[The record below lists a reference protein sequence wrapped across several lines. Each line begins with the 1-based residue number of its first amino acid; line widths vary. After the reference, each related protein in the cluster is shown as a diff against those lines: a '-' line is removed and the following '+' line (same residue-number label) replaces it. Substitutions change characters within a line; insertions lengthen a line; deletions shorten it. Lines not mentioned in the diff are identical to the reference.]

1 MAAGG
6 PSSGSGTDNPV
17 KIFANIFIAFIGAGV
32 LGLPYSFKE
41 AGILE
46 GAFIMA
52 MVGIISGKAMLLLVD
67 CKYCIIER
75 SKRGENLMGMRED
88 GLYATSPATPQE
100 RQDLLKDEE
109 ELVTRIKNPKFVT
122 PGDDMSYGDVGYEAM
137 GSTGRIFVD
146 TAVVAS
152 QIGFCCAYLIFIC
165 KNLSDF
171 VPSVGMVQWLL
182 MILPPLTLLTL
193 LRSLNSLAFTSLMAQ
208 CSNLF
213 AFGVVFWFDF
223 EHFHEVKGSGSLLH
237 PREVSLE
244 NLPFFFVIA
253 IYCYEGAGLVLSLES
268 SLAKGI
274 RHKFTKYFVSTL
286 IVVTSLYITFG
297 ACGYLSFGP
306 ETDQIITLNLP
317 KGTGLDFSLV
327 VKSCLCVALFCT
339 YPVMMFP
346 VMKILERYFIPDAH
360 KSFWKGNILRGLVV
374 LLTGMVVIVIPNFA
388 DLMALVGAT
397 CCTFL
402 AFVMPGLFHMK
413 LFQGHLT
420 RRQKCFD
427 WTLIVLGL
435 IGTVLGLLDAMG
447 RISEPVISD
456 VTYVTD
462 VTDTP
467 LDTLVANVTSASAVG
482 VGLSSRLKTGPISK
496 LKSQVPLEKSEVFN
510 VTDSIAQVTTAR
522 RVTNILKTPRGGG

>member
-1 MAAGG
+1 MAVGG

-17 KIFANIFIAFIGAGV
+17 KIFANVFIAFIGAGV

-46 GAFIMA
+46 GSFIMA

-67 CKYCIIER
+67 CKYRIIE
-75 SKRGENLMGMRED
+75 SNKRGENLMGMRED
-88 GLYATSPATPQE
+88 GLYASSPATPQE
-100 RQDLLKDEE
+100 KQDLLKDEE
-109 ELVTRIKNPKFVT
+109 ELVTRIKNPRIVT
-122 PGDDMSYGDVGYEAM
+122 PGDDMSYGDVGFEAM
-137 GSTGRIFVD
+137 GSTGRLFVD

-165 KNLSDF
+165 QNLSDF

-182 MILPPLTLLTL
+182 MILPPITMLTL

-223 EHFHEVKGSGSLLH
+223 EHFHEVKLH

-253 IYCYEGAGLVLSLES
+253 IYCYEGAGLVLSLEA
-268 SLAKGI
+268 SLAKGV

-286 IVVTSLYITFG
+286 IVVTSLYIAFG

-306 ETDQIITLNLP
+306 QTNQIITLNLP
-317 KGTGLDFSLV
+317 KGTGLDFSLI

-346 VMKILERYFIPDAH
+346 VMNILERYFIPDAH
-360 KSFWKGNILRGLVV
+360 KSLWKGNVLRGLVV

-402 AFVMPGLFHMK
+402 AFVMPGLFHMR
-413 LFQGHLT
+413 LFRGDLT
-420 RRQKCFD
+420 RRQKFFD
-427 WTLIVLGL
+427 WTLITLGL
-435 IGTVLGLLDAMG
+435 LGTVLGLWDAMS
-447 RISEPVISD
+447 RISDPVEFEFP
-456 VTYVTD
+456 D

-467 LDTLVANVTSASAVG
+467 FGNVAANITSASV
-482 VGLSSRLKTGPISK
+482 VDLLDKMKTGHS
-496 LKSQVPLEKSEVFN
+496 STSHSHAPLVGAALYN
-510 VTDSIAQVTTAR
+510 VTESIAQATKQVDVSKMAR
-522 RVTNILKTPRGGG
+522 KVTNILKAPRGGG

>member
-1 MAAGG
+1 MAVGG
-6 PSSGSGTDNPV
+6 PSSGPGTDNSV

-46 GAFIMA
+46 GSFIMA
-52 MVGIISGKAMLLLVD
+52 LVGIISGKAMLLLVE
-67 CKYCIIER
+67 CKYRIIER
-75 SKRGENLMGMRED
+75 NKRGENLVGMKED
-88 GLYATSPATPQE
+88 GLYASTPATPQE
-100 RQDLLKDEE
+100 KQDLLKNEE
-109 ELVTRIKNPKFVT
+109 ELVTRVKIPKLVT
-122 PGDDMSYGDVGYEAM
+122 PHDDMSYGDVGFEAM
-137 GSTGRIFVD
+137 GSSGRLLVD
-146 TAVVAS
+146 GAVVTS

-171 VPSVGMVQWLL
+171 VPSVDMVQWLL
-182 MILPPLTLLTL
+182 MILPPVTLLTL

-223 EHFHEVKGSGSLLH
+223 EHFHEIKIH
-237 PREVSLE
+237 PREISLE

-268 SLAKGI
+268 SLAKEV
-274 RHKFTKYFVSTL
+274 RHKFSRYFVSTL
-286 IVVTSLYITFG
+286 VVVTSLYIAFG
-297 ACGYLSFGP
+297 VCGYLSFGP
-306 ETDQIITLNLP
+306 ETNQIITLNLP
-317 KGTGLDFSLV
+317 KGTGLDFSLL

-346 VMKILERYFIPDAH
+346 VMRILEHYFIPDAH
-360 KSFWKGNILRGLVV
+360 KSFWKGNVLRGLVV

-413 LFQGHLT
+413 LFQGDLSQ
-420 RRQKCFD
+420 RQKLFD
-427 WTLIVLGL
+427 WTLICLGILGTILGL
-435 IGTVLGLLDAMG
+435 WDALG
-447 RISEPVISD
+447 RIS
-456 VTYVTD
+456 
-462 VTDTP
+462 TP
-467 LDTLVANVTSASAVG
+467 TETLVIVNTSAGSQSIAPINVSPDSINLPWTVSG
-482 VGLSSRLKTGPISK
+482 APDGAPKIPRTAFSNMTTAATEVVKQASSSETINKVMEK
-496 LKSQVPLEKSEVFN
+496 LKGNSV
-510 VTDSIAQVTTAR
+510 
-522 RVTNILKTPRGGG
+522 